1 MDLGLRDRVYIV
13 TGGSR
18 GLGRAAAEALVAE
31 GARVVVSSRDE
42 ESVSRA
48 ATDMGGPHHAVGL
61 VADNGDPSAAGRL
74 VAAAIAQFG
83 RVDGALVSVGGPPA
97 GTVDSLEDE
106 DWRDAFESVFLGA
119 LRVARA
125 VSEAVTE
132 ARPQDGASIA
142 LVLSSSV
149 RSPIPGLAASNGL
162 RPGLAMLAKTLADEW
177 GPKGIRVNGLL
188 PGRIATDRAREI
200 DEATGDPEAA
210 RQRITATIPLGRY
223 GDPAEFGRVA
233 AFVLSPAASYVSGAM
248 VAVDGGQL
256 RTI

>member
-18 GLGRAAAEALVAE
+18 GLGRAVAETLVAE

-42 ESVSRA
+42 ESVSRS
-48 ATDMGGPHHAVGL
+48 ATDLGGPEHAVGL
-61 VADNGDPSAAGRL
+61 VADNADPSAPGRL
-74 VAAAIAQFG
+74 VAAAIARFG

-125 VSEAVTE
+125 VAEAQ
-132 ARPQDGASIA
+132 PQDGASIA

-149 RSPIPGLAASNGL
+149 RSPIAGLAASNGL